1 MLPYVFSLFLPSYPP
16 STSGKTV
23 PVFNIKQ
30 KTFHSL
36 TFTINKR
43 KINGTHNKSNLLL
56 KSIIRSKHHPLS
68 CKPFPSPLFQIPL
81 QQPPPF
87 TRLPNCSIKP
97 NSKDPTAHILS
108 SSHPVPYMQVHSFSS
123 PSRTI
128 NNLPFPRVSHLPYS
142 PTCRLHPL
150 SPQIRPPHLHPHSL
164 SPLISL
170 SRNPSW
176 TSSTASRS
184 LSILLYFLIFLDRY
198 EKHRTKLNH
207 TIMRW
212 ARSLGRCINQTDCD
226 T

>member
-1 MLPYVFSLFLPSYPP
+1 MPSYVSSLFPPSYHP
-16 STSGKTV
+16 STSV

-36 TFTINKR
+36 AFAINQR
-43 KINGTHNKSNLLL
+43 SINGTHNKSNLLL

-68 CKPFPSPLFQIPL
+68 CKPLRLSISSFPNTPSTYTPLYTSSTLFH
-81 QQPPPF
+81 
-87 TRLPNCSIKP
+87 KP
-97 NSKDPTAHILS
+97 NSKNPTAHILS